1 MNKIKIST
9 VFVLLICISIASA
22 ISAGHTSY
30 STLAQKP
37 GSSRQVTDLLDYP
50 FESSAPVGSA
60 KNPAVI
66 LPAATA
72 ALLGD
77 LPAARRIGDKLLV
90 PIAELQKIAN
100 QPLVG
105 TLLAPVK
112 SQLTPAK
119 SFDGFSAID
128 GTAAGPGLSSILNGP
143 NAAAR
148 KASGEDFARTR
159 AQLRN
164 GDLIFGSHV
173 VNVMTWGRYNHVGI
187 VSDAERG
194 KILEA
199 TANPPSDEPGVVESD
214 WSTYTNYGHIGV
226 VRVRGASADDLAK
239 VIRWIEARKG
249 RPYRWPIVMGLDKD
263 DESRFYC
270 SQLIWRAFKQVMNID
285 LDADQGALI
294 FPDDIYVSKTLVD
307 VIVP

>member
-1 MNKIKIST
+1 MHKIKT
-9 VFVLLICISIASA
+9 FGLFVMLIWVLIASA
-22 ISAGHTSY
+22 ALVVQSHHPIV
-30 STLAQKP
+30 AQTP
-37 GSSRQVTDLLDYP
+37 GSARQINNLLEYP
-50 FESSAPVGSA
+50 FETSAPMGSV

-66 LPAATA
+66 LPAASA
-72 ALLGD
+72 ALIGD
-77 LPAARRIGDKLLV
+77 LPAARKVGDTLLV

-105 TLLAPVK
+105 SLLRPVT

-128 GTAAGPGLSSILNGP
+128 GTAAGSGLPSILNGP

-148 KASGEDFARTR
+148 RASGEDFAKTK
-159 AQLRN
+159 ALLRN

-194 KILEA
+194 KIWEA
-199 TANPPSDEPGVVESD
+199 TANGPSDQPGVVESD

-226 VRVRGASADDLAK
+226 ARVRGASPEELAN
-239 VIRWIEARKG
+239 VIKWIETRKG
-249 RPYRWPIVMGLDKD
+249 RPYRWPIVMGLDNN

-270 SQLIWRAFKQVMNID
+270 SQLIWRAFKQVMKID

-294 FPDDIYVSKTLVD
+294 FPDDIYSSKTLVD